1 VVAEND
7 NPEQENTHFELDGI
21 AYEMPE
27 LRDLDID
34 EWMIVYKYSKVVLR
48 DLMEV
53 TDDPEAEQARVD
65 KLEQPGV
72 MKALFHIAY
81 KRKHPRKTDAAV
93 EALVGQIKYLPTLEA
108 MNTDDGEEAP
118 EEEDPTQET
127 TEPES
132 EPSEPEPQLLRST
145 DSPTGNGSSA
155 STESSE
161 TPEGQP
167 ATTGTSG

>member
-1 VVAEND
+1 
-7 NPEQENTHFELDGI
+7 
-21 AYEMPE
+21 
-27 LRDLDID
+27 
-34 EWMIVYKYSKVVLR
+34 
-48 DLMEV
+48 MEV